1 MTKKTPR
8 VEIEAE
14 QCKGC
19 ELCVSQCPL
28 KCLEMGTNINHLG
41 YPHAIFTGEGRC
53 TGCGICFY
61 ACPEPG
67 TITVYKKDPNQKDD
81 KEGGE

>member
-1 MTKKTPR
+1 MAPEVPTTLPT
-8 VEIEAE
+8 VVITAE

-19 ELCVSQCPL
+19 ELCIRECP
-28 KCLEMGTNINHLG
+28 KNCLSMSDKFNQLG
-41 YPHAIFTGEGRC
+41 YVYAKYDGEGC

-67 TITVYKKDPNQKDD
+67 TITVYKK
-81 KEGGE
+81 

>member
-1 MTKKTPR
+1 MSENTLPR
-8 VEIEAE
+8 VEIDPD

-19 ELCVSQCPL
+19 ELCIVECP
-28 KCLEMGTNINHLG
+28 KKVLELTDKINHLG
-41 YPHAIFTGEGRC
+41 YTYATYKGEGC

-67 TITVYKKDPNQKDD
+67 AITVYKKQK
-81 KEGGE
+81 

>member
-1 MTKKTPR
+1 MEEATTPR
-8 VEIEAE
+8 VEISFD

-19 ELCVSQCPL
+19 ELCVIECPK
-28 KCLEMGTNINHLG
+28 KCLFMSKKINQFG
-41 YPHAIFTGEGRC
+41 YLVAEYSGKDC

-67 TITVYKKDPNQKDD
+67 TITVYKKIKNKV
-81 KEGGE
+81 